1 MSLLL
6 QIENAELAY
15 GSHPLLD
22 GAGLRLMRGER
33 LGLIGR
39 NGSGKSSLLRV
50 IAGQAVLDGGD
61 VRRGDGVHVVL
72 VEQEPV
78 LPEAPTLR
86 ESLVLRG
93 EIGRAHV

>member
-22 GAGLRLMRGER
+22 GAGLRLVRGER

-39 NGSGKSSLLRV
+39 NGSGKSSLLKV
-50 IAGQAVLDGGD
+50 LAGQERLDDGLLQQQGGL
-61 VRRGDGVHVVL
+61 RRVYV
-72 VEQEPV
+72 P
-78 LPEAPTLR
+78 
-86 ESLVLRG
+86 
-93 EIGRAHV
+93 